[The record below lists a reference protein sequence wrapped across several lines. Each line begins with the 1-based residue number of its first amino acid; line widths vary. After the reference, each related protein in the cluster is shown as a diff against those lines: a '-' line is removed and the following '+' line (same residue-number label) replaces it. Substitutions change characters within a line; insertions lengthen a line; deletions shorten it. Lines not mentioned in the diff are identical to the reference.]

1 MQKTYIELLLIFG
14 MGIASFLMYILL
26 TFIARKDMRRYNNPG
41 LFKNILPISLAS
53 SIGIFAPIKLLSFTV
68 GQMGL
73 YYFSYLFEAVGYP
86 MAFIAPLVFTMT
98 YMESVR
104 TPKHNQKEAVKIMYA
119 HNVPL
124 REIIETATN
133 KFPRVPQERILIYPE
148 PGNLE
153 TLCLLPH
160 QAEYT
165 EHEDS
170 FSTVLHPYPSLAQA
184 VDIAKEKD
192 FEMKKTR
199 MFFFRGSLH
208 FAIAK

>member
-1 MQKTYIELLLIFG
+1 MEKTYTELVLILG
-14 MGIASFLMYILL
+14 MGIASFLTYIFLA
-26 TFIARKDMRRYNNPG
+26 FVARKDMRRYNNPG
-41 LFKNILPISLAS
+41 LLEKILPISLAS
-53 SIGIFAPIKLLSFTV
+53 SIGIFAAIKLLSFTV

-73 YYFSYLFEAVGYP
+73 DHFSYLFGIVGYP
-86 MAFIAPLVFTMT
+86 MAFIVPLIFMMT

-124 REIIETATN
+124 REIIETVTN
-133 KFPRVPQERILIYPE
+133 KFPRIPQERILIYPE

-160 QAEYT
+160 QVEYT
-165 EHEDS
+165 EHENS

-199 MFFFRGSLH
+199 IFFFGGALH
-208 FAIAK
+208 FAIEK